1 VFSDRRQDVQG
12 EPSGVGVIAGDE
24 LHSGIHHGGM
34 NATLRDS
41 RSSLAMTSRA
51 LCFRQA
57 GWTVDLPGVY
67 FLQVVEQVYKENRL
81 ATGRFVALG
90 QCVDLTK
97 VSCPIYLLAA
107 HDDDLVAPAQ
117 VFATAR
123 LVGTASQEI
132 QQAIAPCPH
141 LGLFMGRATL
151 TQIWPEI
158 ARWLTQPS
166 TIVKG
171 AA

>member
-1 VFSDRRQDVQG
+1 MADPVDPCFQSITCR
-12 EPSGVGVIAGDE
+12 
-24 LHSGIHHGGM
+24 
-34 NATLRDS
+34 LRDRVATRYDKLAANYLAFVQLAS
-41 RSSLAMTSRA
+41 IRLPGPHPDKPGRQRRSARWGA
-51 LCFRQA
+51 RVKFDWYA
-57 GWTVDLPGVY
+57 WTLDLPGVY
-67 FLQVVEQVYKENRL
+67 FLQAVEQVYKENRL

-107 HDDDLVAPAQ
+107 HDDDLVAPGQ

-123 LVGTASQEI
+123 LVGTASQDI

-151 TQIWPEI
+151 TQIWPRI
-158 ARWLTQPS
+158 AR
-166 TIVKG
+166 
-171 AA
+171 